1 MAKPKRYSPRFKFE
15 CVIEVIKQDSTVE
28 VSRKRNVSSK
38 LLSKWKMQ
46 FLESGHKIFEAI
58 PDKENGILKNQI
70 IKLEQLLGKKEVELS
85 FMQNFLSNLDSQHG
99 K

>member
-1 MAKPKRYSPRFKFE
+1 MAKPKQYSPRLKFE
-15 CVIEVIKQDSTVE
+15 CVIEVIRQDGTVE

-46 FLESGHKIFEAI
+46 LLESGHKIFETV
-58 PDKENGILKNQI
+58 PDKENSILKNQI

-85 FMQNFLSNLDSQHG
+85 FMQNFLSNLDSRHG